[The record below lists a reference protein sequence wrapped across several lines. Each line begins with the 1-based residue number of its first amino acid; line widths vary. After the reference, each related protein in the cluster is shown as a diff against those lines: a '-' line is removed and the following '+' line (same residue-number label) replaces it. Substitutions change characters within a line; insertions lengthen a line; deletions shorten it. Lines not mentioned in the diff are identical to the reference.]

1 MDYRRDQEGEGEEE
15 GRRRGDSRNHTR
27 SVSYQGRASCTDG
40 GGFLKSSSLLQE
52 TQRKQDG
59 KI

>member
-1 MDYRRDQEGEGEEE
+1 MAGEEEE

-27 SVSYQGRASCTDG
+27 SVSYQGRAFCTDG
-40 GGFLKSSSLLQE
+40 GGFLKNSSLLHKE
-52 TQRKQDG
+52 TQRKQGG